1 MVPHRRKQ
9 GANMAHF
16 GTTSTGEA
24 VEKITLTAGDLSV
37 AILTWGAVL
46 QSVRLGQI
54 PYDLTLGS
62 DNLADYEG
70 PLRYHGSIIA
80 PVVNRLTQ
88 AQAPL
93 GSETL
98 NFQINFNGQHSL
110 HSGGAGTQLKVWQIL
125 HASETECLL
134 GLTLPHNEGGFPG
147 NRRITALFQVEAPA
161 SLRLTITTKT
171 DADTL
176 INATNH
182 SYWNLDGS
190 PDFAGHSLQINA
202 DHYLPATAEFIP
214 TGEIRPTT
222 GLFDFHNPKAI
233 TPQFPDLDN
242 CFCLSQTQQP
252 LRDVLTLTGR
262 SKLQMTVATTE
273 PGIQIYDCR
282 HDHYK
287 ALAIEAQGWPDAPN
301 KPGFP
306 SITLPAHQTLT
317 QITEWRFT
325 APS

>member
-1 MVPHRRKQ
+1 MV
-9 GANMAHF
+9 HF

-24 VEKITLTAGDLSV
+24 VEKISLTAGDLSV

-46 QSVRLGQI
+46 QSVRLKNI

-62 DNLADYEG
+62 DSLADYQG

-80 PVVNRLTQ
+80 PVVNRLTR

-93 GSETL
+93 GDQIL
-98 NFQINFNGQHSL
+98 KFQINFNGQHTL
-110 HSGGAGTQLKVWQIL
+110 HSGDAGTHLKLWHLV
-125 HASETECLL
+125 HATETECLL
-134 GLTLPHNEGGFPG
+134 ALTLPHNEGGFPG
-147 NRRITALFQVEAPA
+147 NRHITALFQVEAPA

-190 PDFAGHSLQINA
+190 ADFAGHSLQINA
-202 DHYLPATAEFIP
+202 DHYLPATPDFIP
-214 TGEIRPTT
+214 TGEIRPTS
-222 GLFDFHNPKAI
+222 GMFDFHKPKAI
-233 TPQFPDLDN
+233 TPQFPDLDT

-273 PGIQIYDCR
+273 PGVQIYDCR

-287 ALAIEAQGWPDAPN
+287 GLAIEAQGWPDAPN

-306 SITLPAHQTLT
+306 SITLPAQQSLT

-325 APS
+325 APN